1 MVQAEASGK
10 TCFGIGEAQ
19 PIDAERAGRGG
30 VWREAM
36 QLSLQKFLNVK
47 NILMPLAPLTALRAT
62 ISSKYSWAL
71 RGSRHIRKPLYNT
84 KLRES
89 STLNVGSISNP
100 FGTAHRACGTT
111 HAFES
116 PRALRGC
123 MVLLMNS
130 FFEAFDLFEV
140 ATQPFDTLSTTYLK
154 GAARGNRRRFGLYY
168 KNYQASKKI
177 IISSN
182 MIFSYEKSRQ

>member
-1 MVQAEASGK
+1 MTLHSIRYNVTNSPSKIEGAG
-10 TCFGIGEAQ
+10 GEYDKQ
-19 PIDAERAGRGG
+19 QYYCC
-30 VWREAM
+30 WR
-36 QLSLQKFLNVK
+36 
-47 NILMPLAPLTALRAT
+47 
-62 ISSKYSWAL
+62 SSS
-71 RGSRHIRKPLYNT
+71 SRHIHKPLSIT
-84 KLRES
+84 KLRGS

-140 ATQPFDTLSTTYLK
+140 VYSSFATASTNARNLNDT
-154 GAARGNRRRFGLYY
+154 
-168 KNYQASKKI
+168 
-177 IISSN
+177 
-182 MIFSYEKSRQ
+182 